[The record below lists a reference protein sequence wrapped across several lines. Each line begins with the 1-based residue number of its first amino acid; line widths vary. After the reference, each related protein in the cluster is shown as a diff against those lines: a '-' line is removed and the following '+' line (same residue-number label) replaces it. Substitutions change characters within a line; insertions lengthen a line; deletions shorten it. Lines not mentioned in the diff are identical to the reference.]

1 MNEVL
6 FRTID
11 NLPPLPAT
19 VVKLRDYI
27 DSVGADV
34 DITKVAA
41 IIQED
46 PLLTAELLRLANSPF
61 YGLSREVSTIQQVVS
76 LLGVSNVKNITIAN
90 SIKNVFRID
99 VSPYGIDTGEF
110 MNTCAREANFVADWL
125 GEEDKKLS
133 QMLVPCAMLLRLGV
147 ILFSNSLRV
156 LGKDEEFLQKLK
168 KQNFTNISLVEEEC
182 CGVDSLSFL
191 GFLFNHWRF
200 DESLIEYISF
210 MTNPHAAHD
219 DAKKGAYALAVINC
233 LFESHVGGSSTNIH
247 KAFGLLEEAQK
258 QGVYFSI
265 ENFKNKIPAD
275 LMANFEQAS
284 VEQTDN

>member
-210 MTNPHAAHD
+210 MTNPHSAHD

-275 LMANFEQAS
+275 LMANFEQTS